1 MKVLLAAAE
10 SRDGDSVFNG
20 EQIRRCVKKYRETS
34 PDLICFGE
42 SFLQGFEGLSW
53 NCAEDLTHAM
63 TPDSTPVR
71 LLRALAAQEHCALSF
86 GFIEKDHG
94 LLYSSYLVVNSA
106 GGIADVFRRVSPGWK
121 EPVASAEYREGKGFH
136 TFSLN
141 GKTLTTAICG
151 DLWDDT
157 FLREMEQTPAD
168 AVLWPIY
175 VDFSVDDWRKN
186 QLPAYAERTAGIS
199 CPILLINSFVDLLD
213 RANGGCAVFHKGRVL
228 CELPMGRPGV
238 LEFVL

>member
-1 MKVLLAAAE
+1 MKILLAAAE
-10 SRDGDSVFNG
+10 NRDGDSVFNG
-20 EQIRRCVKKYRETS
+20 EQIRCCMKKYRGEN

-53 NCAEDLTHAM
+53 NCAEDLTRAL
-63 TPDSTPVR
+63 TPDSESVKQ
-71 LLRALAAQEHCALSF
+71 LRALAAQEHCALSF

-94 LLYSSYLVVNSA
+94 LLYSSNLVVGSA
-106 GGIADVFRRVSPGWK
+106 GETADVFRRVSPGWK
-121 EPVASAEYREGKGFH
+121 EPAAPAEYREGKGFH
-136 TFSLN
+136 SFSLS

-151 DLWDDT
+151 DLWYDT

-175 VDFSVDDWRKN
+175 VDFSAEDWRKN
-186 QLPAYAERTAGIS
+186 QLPAYAERTAGIP
-199 CPILLINSFVDLLD
+199 CPVLLVNSFVDLPD